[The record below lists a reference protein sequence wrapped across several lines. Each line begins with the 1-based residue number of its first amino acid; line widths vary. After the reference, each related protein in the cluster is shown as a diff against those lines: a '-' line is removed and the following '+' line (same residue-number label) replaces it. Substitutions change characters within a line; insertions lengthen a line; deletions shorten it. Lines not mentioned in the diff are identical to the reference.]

1 MKERFQADIGANI
14 REFQQK
20 LKQVDAQIRKTA
32 SGVDVQISANIRN
45 FLAKVAAIDA
55 KKKEIQ
61 RGDSEVTI
69 TAAIQGFMRGAA
81 LVRAQALA
89 LGKKRIVIPIR
100 AGFSNYKNVMGQ
112 IANFSRNIG
121 EVASVMGRGGLM
133 FLSPAAVPVVASAI
147 GLIGQLGPMIG
158 TILGSTF
165 ALATSFGAAGIGAAG
180 FATVA
185 IPALKGVFDKASE
198 ITDLEMKIADAK
210 AAGDIEK
217 ANEHLAEMNR
227 IFKDMSGPQLE
238 AHSALRDFQETFR
251 KLVKDMEPGVLTA
264 FSGGLTG
271 LTGVFG
277 LARPMIENVVTS
289 VNNLMD
295 SFNRSLETQDVK
307 DFFSFLGDFAGPALE
322 TITQAAGNFVMGL
335 FNMMEAFGPLAT
347 ETQNSFLKMSESF
360 RQWADGLSESE
371 KFQSFVNYVS
381 ENMPKIRSIF
391 SDAFQGIINTFAAFA
406 PSSADMMSS
415 LQDMMERFK
424 KWSAALSESQGFQ
437 NFIDYIKT
445 NGPVVVSTIG
455 EIVTFI
461 KNLGVA
467 LAPAGE
473 KILEMVNSFTS
484 WSNKMM
490 EAHPWFGKIAAG
502 ALVLVGGLIALSPV
516 ILLAKALFGGLSLS
530 MIKLIAK
537 LTWTATMWTAKWLLM
552 GTKALFH
559 AARMAAAWVIA
570 LGPIGWISAIIIG
583 LAILIIANWDKISTW
598 TKTAWTV
605 ISALVTAAV
614 DKIMAWIQEKFP
626 AVYTIIQAYMTAVQ
640 EVISA
645 VWEYIKGTFSNVL
658 AFLKALVKGD
668 FEGMKTAVS
677 DQMELIK
684 STISR
689 IWDAVKG
696 YIGTVLSTIFGKV
709 KEIFN
714 QIKEAAV
721 QKTIEMAN
729 KVVGKMLLLKNQ
741 ALAKW
746 IELKTKALITI
757 NELKQKATDY
767 FVDLAN
773 KIVGKVLLLKN
784 QALAKWAE
792 LKVKT
797 LIKINE
803 LKQEAAD
810 LFEQIKN
817 KIKEKMSNAV
827 QEVGKAVAKMPG
839 KVLEFVD
846 DMVSAGA
853 DLVGGVISG
862 IKSKISE
869 GLGVIGGLATSL
881 ISRFKKDTDTHSPSR
896 AFANV
901 AKWFAPGI
909 VQGINKTSGQAFRAV
924 TELSSGLSNA
934 FSPQLAMADMRASAQ
949 LDTSLNRADMGVVRK
964 SFAAEIEP
972 VEVYQGD
979 TVFNINGREFARA
992 TADDMKDEMDRNSY
1006 QRNATSRRRGTN

>member
-14 REFQQK
+14 RDFQRK
-20 LKQVDAQIRKTA
+20 LKQVDAQIRKSA
-32 SGVDVQISANIRN
+32 SGADVQISANIRN

-55 KKKEIQ
+55 KKKEIR
-61 RGDSEVTI
+61 RGDTEVTI

-81 LVRAQALA
+81 LVKAQALA

-121 EVASVMGRGGLM
+121 EVVSVMGRGGLM
-133 FLSPAAVPVVASAI
+133 FLSPAMVPVIASTV
-147 GLIGQLGPMIG
+147 GLLGQLGPMLG

-180 FATVA
+180 FAAVA

-295 SFNRSLETQDVK
+295 SFNRNLEAQDVK

-335 FNMMEAFGPLAT
+335 LNMMEAFGPLAT

-371 KFQSFVNYVS
+371 KFQAFVNYVS

-424 KWSAALSESQGFQ
+424 EWSAALSESQGFQ

-467 LAPAGE
+467 LAPMGE
-473 KILEMVNSFTS
+473 KILGMVNSFTS

-552 GTKALFH
+552 GTKALLH

-570 LGPIGWISAIIIG
+570 LGPVGWISAIIIG
-583 LAILIIANWDKISTW
+583 LAILVIANWDKISAW
-598 TKTAWTV
+598 TKTAWTA
-605 ISALVTAAV
+605 ISALVAAAV

-626 AVYTIIQAYMTAVQ
+626 AVYKVIHAYMTAAK
-640 EVISA
+640 EIIMT

-668 FEGMKTAVS
+668 FEGMKTAIS
-677 DQMELIK
+677 NQMELAK
-684 STISR
+684 STIQR

-696 YIGTVLSTIFGKV
+696 YLTTLLGVLLSKFGEMFAKIVSKIREKMGEGVKAVTEFVGKMPGEVLSFVGDMLSAGSDLVSGLIDG
-709 KEIFN
+709 
-714 QIKEAAV
+714 IKNMGSSAINAITGV
-721 QKTIEMAN
+721 VDG
-729 KVVGKMLLLKNQ
+729 VVGKAKSLLK
-741 ALAKW
+741 
-746 IELKTKALITI
+746 
-757 NELKQKATDY
+757 
-767 FVDLAN
+767 
-773 KIVGKVLLLKN
+773 
-784 QALAKWAE
+784 
-792 LKVKT
+792 
-797 LIKINE
+797 
-803 LKQEAAD
+803 
-810 LFEQIKN
+810 
-817 KIKEKMSNAV
+817 
-827 QEVGKAVAKMPG
+827 
-839 KVLEFVD
+839 
-846 DMVSAGA
+846 
-853 DLVGGVISG
+853 
-862 IKSKISE
+862 IKSPSRVFREMGQFISE
-869 GLGVIGGLATSL
+869 GLAIGVQRK
-881 ISRFKKDTDTHSPSR
+881 SRTAID
-896 AFANV
+896 NV
-901 AKWFAPGI
+901 ARMA
-909 VQGINKTSGQAFRAV
+909 NSM
-924 TELSSGLSNA
+924 SNA
-934 FSPQLAMADMRASAQ
+934 FNPQLAMADMRASAQ
-949 LDTSLNRADMGVVRK
+949 LDTSISRADMGVVRK
-964 SFAAEIEP
+964 SFAAEIDP

-979 TVFNINGREFARA
+979 TVLQIDKREFARW
-992 TADDMKDEMDRNSY
+992 TADDIKKEMDRNEY
-1006 QRNATSRRRGTN
+1006 QRNASRRGTN

>member
-100 AGFSNYKNVMGQ
+100 ARFDNFRNVMGS
-112 IANFSRNIG
+112 IATFQRNFEEITGS
-121 EVASVMGRGGLM
+121 MGRGGLM
-133 FLSPAAVPVVASAI
+133 LLSPAMVPVIASTV
-147 GLIGQLGPMIG
+147 GLIGQLGPMLG

-180 FATVA
+180 FAAVA

-371 KFQSFVNYVS
+371 KFQTFVNYVS

-406 PSSADMMSS
+406 PSSATMMTG
-415 LQDMMERFK
+415 LQDLMERFK
-424 KWSAALSESQGFQ
+424 NFSSTLSENQGFQ
-437 NFIDYIKT
+437 NFVDYVKT

-455 EIVTFI
+455 SLITFI
-461 KNLGVA
+461 VNLGIA
-467 LAPAGE
+467 LAPIGA
-473 KILEMVNSFTS
+473 KMLEMVNTFLQ
-484 WSNKMM
+484 WSNSMLQ
-490 EAHPWFGKIAAG
+490 AHPWLGKIAAG
-502 ALVLVGGLIALSPV
+502 AFVLIAGLVAIAPVAILINSVFSGLILMM
-516 ILLAKALFGGLSLS
+516 AKVV
-530 MIKLIAK
+530 AK
-537 LTWTATMWTAKWLLM
+537 LAVTAVLWTAKWALM
-552 GTKALFH
+552 GAQALLH
-559 AARMAAAWVIA
+559 AARMAAAWFIA
-570 LGPIGWISAIIIG
+570 LGPVGWITGIIIG
-583 LAILIIANWDKISTW
+583 LAILVIANWDKIS
-598 TKTAWTV
+598 AWTSKTWSA
-605 ISALVTAAV
+605 ISSFVTGAV
-614 DKIMAWIQEKFP
+614 TVLMSLISSRFP
-626 AVYTIIQAYMTAVQ
+626 ALYSIISSYMTMAQ
-640 EVISA
+640 SIISA
-645 VWEYIKGTFSNVL
+645 VWSYIKGTFSNTL

-668 FEGMKTAVS
+668 FSGMRTAIQN
-677 DQMELIK
+677 QMELAK
-684 STISR
+684 STIQR

-696 YIGTVLSTIFGKV
+696 YLTTLLGVLLAKFGQKFAEIVSKIREKMGEAVKAVSEYVGKMPGEVLKFVGDMLSAGGDLVMGLIDGIKGMGTSAINAITGVVDG
-709 KEIFN
+709 
-714 QIKEAAV
+714 
-721 QKTIEMAN
+721 
-729 KVVGKMLLLKNQ
+729 VVGKAKSLLK
-741 ALAKW
+741 
-746 IELKTKALITI
+746 
-757 NELKQKATDY
+757 
-767 FVDLAN
+767 
-773 KIVGKVLLLKN
+773 
-784 QALAKWAE
+784 
-792 LKVKT
+792 
-797 LIKINE
+797 
-803 LKQEAAD
+803 
-810 LFEQIKN
+810 
-817 KIKEKMSNAV
+817 
-827 QEVGKAVAKMPG
+827 
-839 KVLEFVD
+839 
-846 DMVSAGA
+846 
-853 DLVGGVISG
+853 
-862 IKSKISE
+862 IKSPSRVFREMGQFVSE
-869 GLGVIGGLATSL
+869 GLAIGVQRK
-881 ISRFKKDTDTHSPSR
+881 SRMAVD
-896 AFANV
+896 NV
-901 AKWFAPGI
+901 ARMA
-909 VQGINKTSGQAFRAV
+909 NSMTSAF
-924 TELSSGLSNA
+924 N
-934 FSPQLAMADMRASAQ
+934 PQLAMADMRASAQ

-964 SFAAEIEP
+964 SFAAEIDSGEQEEP
-972 VEVYQGD
+972 AIYVTNELVGD
-979 TVFNINGREFARA
+979 KILTHVNRGQA
-992 TADDMKDEMDRNSY
+992 K
-1006 QRNATSRRRGTN
+1006 QSRLTDGFYGK

>member
-1 MKERFQADIGANI
+1 MSERFQADIGANI
-14 REFQQK
+14 RDFQRK
-20 LKQVDAQIRKTA
+20 LKQVDAQIRKSA
-32 SGVDVQISANIRN
+32 SGADVQISANIRN

-61 RGDSEVTI
+61 KGDTEVTI

-81 LVRAQALA
+81 LVKAQALA

-100 AGFSNYKNVMGQ
+100 ARFDNFRNVMGS
-112 IANFSRNIG
+112 IANFQRNFDEITG
-121 EVASVMGRGGLM
+121 SMGRGGLM
-133 FLSPAAVPVVASAI
+133 LLSPAMVPVIASTV
-147 GLIGQLGPMIG
+147 GLLGQLGPMLG

-180 FATVA
+180 FAAVA

-271 LTGVFG
+271 LTGVFN

-295 SFNRSLETQDVK
+295 SFNRSLEAQDVK

-391 SDAFQGIINTFAAFA
+391 SDAIQGIINTFAAFA
-406 PSSADMMSS
+406 PSSATMMTG
-415 LQDMMERFK
+415 LQDLMERFK
-424 KWSAALSESQGFQ
+424 NFSSTLSENQGFQ
-437 NFIDYIKT
+437 NFVDYVKT

-455 EIVTFI
+455 SLITFI
-461 KNLGVA
+461 VNLGIA
-467 LAPAGE
+467 LAPIGA
-473 KILEMVNSFTS
+473 KMLEMVNTFLQ
-484 WSNKMM
+484 WSNSMLQ
-490 EAHPWFGKIAAG
+490 AHPWIGKIAAG
-502 ALVLVGGLIALSPV
+502 AFVLIAGLVAIAPVAILINSVFSGLILMM
-516 ILLAKALFGGLSLS
+516 AKVV
-530 MIKLIAK
+530 AK
-537 LTWTATMWTAKWLLM
+537 LAVTAVLWTAKWALM
-552 GTKALFH
+552 GAQALLH
-559 AARMAAAWVIA
+559 AARMAAAWFIA
-570 LGPIGWISAIIIG
+570 LGPVGWITGIIVG
-583 LAILIIANWDKISTW
+583 LAILVIANWDKIS
-598 TKTAWTV
+598 AWTSKTWSA
-605 ISALVTAAV
+605 ISNFVVGAVTV
-614 DKIMAWIQEKFP
+614 LMSLISSRFP
-626 AVYTIIQAYMTAVQ
+626 ALYSIISSYMTMAQ
-640 EVISA
+640 SIISA
-645 VWEYIKGTFSNVL
+645 VWSFIKGTFSNTL

-668 FEGMKTAVS
+668 FSGMRTAIQN
-677 DQMELIK
+677 QMELAK
-684 STISR
+684 STIQR

-696 YIGTVLSTIFGKV
+696 YLTTLLGVL
-709 KEIFN
+709 
-714 QIKEAAV
+714 
-721 QKTIEMAN
+721 
-729 KVVGKMLLLKNQ
+729 
-741 ALAKW
+741 LAKFG
-746 IELKTKALITI
+746 EMFA
-757 NELKQKATDY
+757 
-767 FVDLAN
+767 
-773 KIVGKVLLLKN
+773 KIVS
-784 QALAKWAE
+784 
-792 LKVKT
+792 
-797 LIKINE
+797 KIR
-803 LKQEAAD
+803 
-810 LFEQIKN
+810 
-817 KIKEKMSNAV
+817 EKMGEAV
-827 QEVGKAVAKMPG
+827 QEVAKFVGQMPG
-839 KVLEFVD
+839 KVLEFVG